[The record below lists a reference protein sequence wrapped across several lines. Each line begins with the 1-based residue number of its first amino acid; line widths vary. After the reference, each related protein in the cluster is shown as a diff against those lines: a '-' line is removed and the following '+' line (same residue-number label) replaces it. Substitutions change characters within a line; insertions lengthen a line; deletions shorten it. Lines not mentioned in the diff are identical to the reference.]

1 MSRSLVAPLLLL
13 TLVALSAST
22 LALAPTAR
30 AFEAGVQWRLAQPA
44 PPPAPPGVEQPQTA
58 VGLGHIGE
66 ISFYAPNRGALI
78 TAGDPPTVPPGVWEY
93 NGVEWHEISEVCGAT
108 DGRIVWAGPE
118 EFWTVSDGRP
128 GQALVEGKRPPLEDD
143 TLCRFS
149 NPKHE
154 GEPLQAMESFAF
166 PAFQADSYQPMHA
179 AGCFSPSDCWF
190 GGGPLPAEALDAGTF
205 ELHWNGHELI
215 EAPLRGEGR
224 TIEGMAA
231 FEGRLFEGAR
241 IATGDREEPENPRPP
256 ALHAVGPE
264 PSSFVGFEALPLY
277 EGGEFP
283 QALDFLHLTPSAEFL
298 WAGAGV
304 QKTPTGSLP
313 GRITILRGTNLAEG
327 EGSWTQVVGPLAPLN
342 SEPFPGQTL
351 TALAAEPGSE
361 SAWIGLD
368 TLEDSERPSG
378 TAAAKVAR
386 VSAQPGEGI
395 EARETL
401 PGARG
406 ATSFLTCPA
415 AQDCWLAT
423 TSGWLYHLS
432 SEQEET
438 LEPDPD
444 PAFETFITERPLDQ
458 GLPQTPPDTLPSDDS
473 GLPEGPP
480 EGESSKAETEPVEE
494 ARRTLPL
501 LTHVHSHLHGTVL
514 ELRFHLTVKARV
526 RLLAKRAKKVVAR
539 TPMRT
544 LKAGNRC
551 LSLRLNV
558 RRWPTKLA
566 LETHPLAPLPTVAG
580 AGGGGG
586 ENVVST
592 SLEFPAVRAADEF
605 GQLP

>member
-1 MSRSLVAPLLLL
+1 MRKLLPALLLL
-13 TLVALSAST
+13 TLAVLSAG
-22 LALAPTAR
+22 ALVSSAQAL
-30 AFEAGVQWRLAQPA
+30 EAGVQWRLAQPG

-66 ISFYAPNRGALI
+66 ISFYTPNRGALI

-93 NGVEWHEISEVCGAT
+93 NGAEWHEISEVCGAT

-149 NPKHE
+149 NANHA
-154 GEPLQAMESFAF
+154 GEPLQVMQSFAF
-166 PAFQADSYQPMHA
+166 PAFQADSYEPMHA

-190 GGGPLPAEALDAGTF
+190 GGGSLPPESLDAGTF
-205 ELHWNGHELI
+205 ELHWNGHELV
-215 EAPLRGEGR
+215 EEPLHGEGR

-231 FEGRLFEGAR
+231 FEGRLFEGVR
-241 IATGDREEPENPRPP
+241 IAVGDREEPENPRPP
-256 ALHAVGPE
+256 ALHAIGPE
-264 PSSFVGFEALPLY
+264 QSSFTGFEALPLY

-283 QALDFLHLTPSAEFL
+283 QALDFLHLSAGGEFL

-304 QKTPTGSLP
+304 QKTPAGSLP

-327 EGSWTQVVGPLAPLN
+327 EGTWTQLVGPLAPLN
-342 SEPFPGQTL
+342 QEPFPGQTL

-368 TLEDSERPSG
+368 TPEDAERPSS

-395 EARETL
+395 EAEETL

-406 ATSFLTCPA
+406 GTSFVTCPM

-423 TSGWLYHLS
+423 SAGWLYHLS
-432 SEQEET
+432 TEAEQT
-438 LEPDPD
+438 LERDAD

-458 GLPQTPPDTLPSDDS
+458 GLPQTPPDTLPADSS

-480 EGESSKAETEPVEE
+480 EESSVTEAEPVQEV
-494 ARRTLPL
+494 RRAVAL

-514 ELRFHLTVKARV
+514 ELHFHLAVKARV
-526 RLLAKRAKKVVAR
+526 RLLAKRAKKVVAQ

-544 LKAGNRC
+544 LKAGNHS
-551 LSLRLNV
+551 LSLHLNIH
-558 RRWPTKLA
+558 RWPTKLA
-566 LETHPLAPLPTVAG
+566 LKTHALAPLPTVAVG
-580 AGGGGG
+580 KGLG

-592 SLEFPAVRAADEF
+592 SLAFPAVRAAEDLGPLF
-605 GQLP
+605 